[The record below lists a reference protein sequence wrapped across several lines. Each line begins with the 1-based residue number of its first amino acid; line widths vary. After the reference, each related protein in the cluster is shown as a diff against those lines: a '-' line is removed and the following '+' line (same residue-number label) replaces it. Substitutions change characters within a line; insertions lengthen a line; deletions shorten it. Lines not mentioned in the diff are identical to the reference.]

1 MRTKKIKHFRRLVA
15 RNFARIDNCC
25 GTDSFRQV
33 CKECNIHKNMLSWA
47 LNCLAREFST
57 KRKSIN
63 FVVKAYWTEDDGS
76 LLFKV
81 QARTTKERVF
91 LEIPVMTVD
100 DAREWQ
106 DKITQSARQSDKKK

>member
-25 GTDSFRQV
+25 GTDTLRQV
-33 CKECNIHKNMLSWA
+33 CKECNVHKNMLAWA

-63 FVVKAYWTEDDGS
+63 FRLKIYWTEGDGS
-76 LLFKV
+76 LLFKM
-81 QARTTKERVF
+81 QAKTTKEKVF
-91 LEIPVMTVD
+91 LEIPMTTVD
-100 DAREWQ
+100 DARKWQ
-106 DKITQSARQSDKKK
+106 DKITQSARQSDKRK